1 MKQIE
6 SLKMLNKKKSRYAG
20 KTTNILFVLILLIL
34 LSESFAQTVYE
45 VTPGTKGNE
54 IVLTVANVSEEN
66 SAQNVSIVLTK
77 KSSSLTFSKETET
90 IEMIDTKAEAEAKF
104 TFDVERKAPITQKDT
119 IEFMITSSDGIMM
132 MKSFIFSY
140 TGPKEF
146 KLEQNYP
153 NPFNPATSIQ
163 YQVSSIST
171 VSLKVY
177 DILGREVATLVNEE
191 QQPGYYEVQF
201 NGSSLASGLYIYR
214 LQAGSFVSVK
224 KMMMVK

>member
-1 MKQIE
+1 
-6 SLKMLNKKKSRYAG
+6 MLNKKKSRYSG

-45 VTPGTKGNE
+45 LTPGTKGNE
-54 IVLTVANVSEEN
+54 IALTVANISETN
-66 SAQNVSIVLTK
+66 PATSVNVVLTK

-90 IEMIDTKAEAEAKF
+90 IKMIEAKAEAEAKF
-104 TFDVERKAPITQKDT
+104 TFDIERNASINKKDT
-119 IEFMITSSDGIMM
+119 IEFMITSPDGIMM
-132 MKSFIFSY
+132 MRQFIFSY
-140 TGPKEF
+140 KGPKEF

-177 DILGREVATLVNEE
+177 DILGSEVTTLVNEE

-201 NGSSLASGLYIYR
+201 NGSSLASGVYIYR
-214 LQAGSFVSVK
+214 LSANSGAGNYISTK
-224 KMMMVK
+224 KMMLIK